1 MVTGI
6 YQEVELSL
14 TENLIPVTV
23 PVKQYDNKARK
34 VRCVLYNNSVEYTVP
49 QNCIVACSGTRPD
62 GTIFHYTSETAP
74 DLVFVEKGA
83 VLFTITTFIGKRGG
97 ISMTTRELVS
107 QYVEVLCKIY
117 GKHLK
122 TVILYGSYAR
132 GDYTKDS
139 DIDIMVLLD
148 LSDIDIKK
156 YRHELSG
163 ATYDFNMDYDVD
175 IKPIAKNQEHFNKWV
190 EVYPFYSNVAS
201 EGVKLFDAA

>member
-1 MVTGI
+1 
-6 YQEVELSL
+6 
-14 TENLIPVTV
+14 
-23 PVKQYDNKARK
+23 
-34 VRCVLYNNSVEYTVP
+34 
-49 QNCIVACSGTRPD
+49 
-62 GTIFHYTSETAP
+62 
-74 DLVFVEKGA
+74 
-83 VLFTITTFIGKRGG
+83 
-97 ISMTTRELVS
+97 MTTRELVS

-132 GDYTKDS
+132 GDYTKD
-139 DIDIMVLLD
+139 
-148 LSDIDIKK
+148 SDIDIKK

>member
-1 MVTGI
+1 
-6 YQEVELSL
+6 
-14 TENLIPVTV
+14 
-23 PVKQYDNKARK
+23 
-34 VRCVLYNNSVEYTVP
+34 
-49 QNCIVACSGTRPD
+49 
-62 GTIFHYTSETAP
+62 
-74 DLVFVEKGA
+74 
-83 VLFTITTFIGKRGG
+83 
-97 ISMTTRELVS
+97 MTTRELVS

-175 IKPIAKNQEHFNKWV
+175 IKPIAKNQENFKKCIRFIQMWQV
-190 EVYPFYSNVAS
+190 R
-201 EGVKLFDAA
+201 G

>member
-1 MVTGI
+1 
-6 YQEVELSL
+6 
-14 TENLIPVTV
+14 
-23 PVKQYDNKARK
+23 
-34 VRCVLYNNSVEYTVP
+34 
-49 QNCIVACSGTRPD
+49 
-62 GTIFHYTSETAP
+62 
-74 DLVFVEKGA
+74 
-83 VLFTITTFIGKRGG
+83 
-97 ISMTTRELVS
+97 MTTRELVS

-163 ATYDFNMDYDVD
+163 ATYIEPNLALCLFHY
-175 IKPIAKNQEHFNKWV
+175 AA
-190 EVYPFYSNVAS
+190 SNNFTPSLATF
-201 EGVKLFDAA
+201 E

>member
-1 MVTGI
+1 
-6 YQEVELSL
+6 
-14 TENLIPVTV
+14 
-23 PVKQYDNKARK
+23 
-34 VRCVLYNNSVEYTVP
+34 
-49 QNCIVACSGTRPD
+49 
-62 GTIFHYTSETAP
+62 
-74 DLVFVEKGA
+74 
-83 VLFTITTFIGKRGG
+83 
-97 ISMTTRELVS
+97 MTTRELVS

-201 EGVKLFDAA
+201 EGVKLFDTDIMKKAQGEIWFYIGWKLLKVI

>member
-1 MVTGI
+1 
-6 YQEVELSL
+6 
-14 TENLIPVTV
+14 
-23 PVKQYDNKARK
+23 
-34 VRCVLYNNSVEYTVP
+34 
-49 QNCIVACSGTRPD
+49 
-62 GTIFHYTSETAP
+62 
-74 DLVFVEKGA
+74 
-83 VLFTITTFIGKRGG
+83 
-97 ISMTTRELVS
+97 MTTRELVS

-175 IKPIAKNQEHFNKWV
+175 IKPIAKNQEHINKWV
-190 EVYPFYSNVAS
+190 EVYPFYSNVAR
-201 EGVKLFDAA
+201 GGKVI